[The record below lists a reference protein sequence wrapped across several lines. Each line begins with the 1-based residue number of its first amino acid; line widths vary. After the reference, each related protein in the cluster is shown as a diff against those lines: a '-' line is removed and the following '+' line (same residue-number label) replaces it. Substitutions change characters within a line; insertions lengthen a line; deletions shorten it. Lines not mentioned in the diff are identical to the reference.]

1 MPFVLVACV
10 PDWERFLRDPA
21 RAKPQIGKQKADAF
35 CSRLEKSDVKEEE
48 MPLPQLSEE
57 DRKKA
62 LEKAAAARKA
72 RAQVKDDLKHGKMSP
87 KAALESDDP
96 IITKMKVTDFLKSLP
111 GWGKAKA
118 DKTMAELEIAENRR
132 LGGLGANQKA
142 SIIELLD
149 KAD

>member
-1 MPFVLVACV
+1 
-10 PDWERFLRDPA
+10 
-21 RAKPQIGKQKADAF
+21 
-35 CSRLEKSDVKEEE
+35 

-72 RAQVKDDLKHGKMSP
+72 RAQVKDNLKHGQMS
-87 KAALESDDP
+87 AREALESDDP
-96 IITKMKVTDFLKSLP
+96 VVTKMKVTDFLKSLP

-118 DKTMAELEIAENRR
+118 DKTMQELEIAENRR

-142 SIIELLD
+142 AILEMLE
-149 KAD
+149 KAE

>member
-1 MPFVLVACV
+1 
-10 PDWERFLRDPA
+10 
-21 RAKPQIGKQKADAF
+21 
-35 CSRLEKSDVKEEE
+35 

-72 RAQVKDDLKHGKMSP
+72 RAAVKDDLKHGRMTA

-96 IITKMKVTDFLKSLP
+96 IVTKMKVADFLKSLP

-142 SIIELLD
+142 SIIELLE
-149 KAD
+149 KAE

>member
-1 MPFVLVACV
+1 
-10 PDWERFLRDPA
+10 
-21 RAKPQIGKQKADAF
+21 
-35 CSRLEKSDVKEEE
+35 

-87 KAALESDDP
+87 KDALQSEDP
-96 IITKMKVTDFLKSLP
+96 VVTKMKVTDFLKSLP

-118 DKTMAELEIAENRR
+118 EKTMAQLEIAENRR
-132 LGGLGANQKA
+132 LGGLGVNQREA
-142 SIIELLD
+142 ILDLLN
-149 KAD
+149 KPE